1 MEERRFENG
10 KIYQDTSQ
18 EMFRGRQF
26 NAIFM
31 LRQTPKMLLGLAEVL
46 NRQLDNGRL
55 EALNSHQPVHLLRC
69 VGAAI
74 QQSIANP

>member
-1 MEERRFENG
+1 
-10 KIYQDTSQ
+10 
-18 EMFRGRQF
+18 MFRAPIQCYF
-26 NAIFM
+26 YAKADAEDAF
-31 LRQTPKMLLGLAEVL
+31 GLAEVL